1 MFFQI
6 SSTLYFFSRI
16 SFGVDIIMLSVTDVT
31 NSGVFGKRSCTKLQK
46 RDNFEKFE
54 KDPKIQV

>member
-1 MFFQI
+1 M
-6 SSTLYFFSRI
+6 
-16 SFGVDIIMLSVTDVT
+16 MLSVTDVII
-31 NSGVFGKRSCTKLQK
+31 SGVFGKRSCTKLQK